1 MQLSNELYS
10 ASYQRPFSCVA
21 PVVHSYYYV
30 ISLQKKYD
38 LSDLT
43 IRSLEDS
50 EGILNAFEI
59 KGKLKSWNVP
69 FFHFN
74 YLVPKG
80 TAIFSYHS
88 YTYRFFKSS
97 VIVP

>member
-10 ASYQRPFSCVA
+10 ASYQRSFSCVA
-21 PVVHSYYYV
+21 PVVYSYCYV
-30 ISLQKKYD
+30 ILLQKKYD

-59 KGKLKSWNVP
+59 KGKLNSWNVP
-69 FFHFN
+69 FFYHFN
-74 YLVPKG
+74 YFVPKG
-80 TAIFSYHS
+80 TAIFSYYN
-88 YTYRFFKSS
+88 YTYKGSLN
-97 VIVP
+97 PL